1 MSWELKRLSDC
12 CISIADGDH
21 QAPPKADSGI
31 PFVTISNINTTN
43 QFDFTDTMFVPQEY
57 YDRLDTKRKAQK
69 GDVLY
74 SVVGSFGVPV
84 YMRETIPF
92 VFQRHIAILRPNDTI
107 LPQFLYYTM
116 LSRDFYM
123 MADAAAL
130 GAAQRTI
137 SLTALRNMKIAVPPM
152 NVQERIVD
160 ILSSYDDLIANNQK
174 QIKLLEEAAQRLYKE
189 WFVDLRF
196 PGHETTSITDDI
208 PDGWTVQSMN
218 DVAEYINGYAFKPTD
233 WGTVGK
239 PIIKIKEMGS
249 GVTADTP
256 RNTGEDIPEKY
267 NVTAGDILFSWSATL
282 SAMIWDEED
291 GLLNQHLFKVIPG
304 EGISREFVLQSILKT
319 LDEFSNLTTGSTM
332 KHIQR
337 GKLKEVKVNVP
348 PTELMEQY
356 RNISEPIR
364 EQILNV
370 KRQIILLREARDR
383 LLPKLM
389 NGEIE
394 V

>member
-1 MSWELKRLSDC
+1 MSYPKVPIGELVSLRQGFAINKNTKHHISDAPTALPLLR
-12 CISIADGDH
+12 IADMKDKV
-21 QAPPKADSGI
+21 QNVFVKDTI
-31 PFVTISNINTTN
+31 PAHFIAKPEDIIYTRTGQVGLV
-43 QFDFTDTMFVPQEY
+43 FTDQY
-57 YDRLDTKRKAQK
+57 
-69 GDVLY
+69 
-74 SVVGSFGVPV
+74 GVIHNNCFTV
-84 YMRETIPF
+84 T
-92 VFQRHIAILRPNDTI
+92 PNDAET
-107 LPQFLYYTM
+107 LNRYYLYYV
-116 LSRDFYM
+116 LQSEDFYS
-123 MADAAAL
+123 AANNLAS
-130 GAAQRTI
+130 GAAQPDLPHGAFRSI
-137 SLTALRNMKIAVPPM
+137 EIPIPPLASQIRIA
-152 NVQERIVD
+152 E
-160 ILSSYDDLIANNQK
+160 ILKGYDDLIENNQK

-196 PGHETTSITDDI
+196 PGHETTPITDGI
-208 PDGWTVQSMN
+208 PEGWTVQSMN
-218 DVAEYINGYAFKPTD
+218 DIAEYINGYAFKPTD

-249 GVTADTP
+249 GVTTDTP

-267 NVTAGDILFSWSATL
+267 NVTAGNILFSWSATL

-383 LLPKLM
+383 LLPKMM

>member
-1 MSWELKRLSDC
+1 
-12 CISIADGDH
+12 
-21 QAPPKADSGI
+21 
-31 PFVTISNINTTN
+31 
-43 QFDFTDTMFVPQEY
+43 
-57 YDRLDTKRKAQK
+57 
-69 GDVLY
+69 
-74 SVVGSFGVPV
+74 
-84 YMRETIPF
+84 
-92 VFQRHIAILRPNDTI
+92 
-107 LPQFLYYTM
+107 
-116 LSRDFYM
+116 
-123 MADAAAL
+123 MA
-130 GAAQRTI
+130 
-137 SLTALRNMKIAVPPM
+137 
-152 NVQERIVD
+152 
-160 ILSSYDDLIANNQK
+160 
-174 QIKLLEEAAQRLYKE
+174 
-189 WFVDLRF
+189 
-196 PGHETTSITDDI
+196 
-208 PDGWTVQSMN
+208 MN
-218 DVAEYINGYAFKPTD
+218 DIAEYINGYAFKPTD

-249 GVTADTP
+249 GVTTDTP

-364 EQILNV
+364 ERILNV
-370 KRQIILLREARDR
+370 KQQTILLREARDR

-389 NGEIE
+389 SGEIE